1 MYNLLTTYAID
12 VYLPIAK
19 WLAIGFIALI
29 LLSWLVVF
37 LLKKENM
44 LSFIKT
50 TLFVL
55 FTFLLVV
62 GIVGLIL
69 EIAKSFNPT
78 YIEDNYLDRAGVT
91 KYILIPITCLL
102 CLFLSTIIAIA
113 ITEKKSSPETKKQ
126 NTKKVFTLFGILD
139 LLAIIISGI
148 LMTVYFES
156 VKEWYPTLNQMVLY
170 VSSAL
175 VIIVIV
181 ALGFILNNNDKP
193 IDTKCLAFAGITVA
207 MSFGLSYIKLFEMPQ
222 GGAVTLF
229 SLLPIMLFSFVY
241 GTKKGIFVCFA
252 YGILQAIQDPWI
264 IHPAQFLLDYPV
276 AFAAIGLS
284 GAFSKVKAFNKIP
297 QVAFLTG
304 GIMASGLRFFSHVL
318 SGVFAFASTYA
329 GDLNSWIYSLGY
341 NSFVFVDIAIVLAV
355 GAVVFSSK
363 AFVKELNK
371 LSN

>member
-50 TLFVL
+50 TLLVL

-156 VKEWYPTLNQMVLY
+156 VKEW
-170 VSSAL
+170 
-175 VIIVIV
+175 
-181 ALGFILNNNDKP
+181 
-193 IDTKCLAFAGITVA
+193 
-207 MSFGLSYIKLFEMPQ
+207 
-222 GGAVTLF
+222 
-229 SLLPIMLFSFVY
+229 
-241 GTKKGIFVCFA
+241 
-252 YGILQAIQDPWI
+252 
-264 IHPAQFLLDYPV
+264 
-276 AFAAIGLS
+276 
-284 GAFSKVKAFNKIP
+284 
-297 QVAFLTG
+297 
-304 GIMASGLRFFSHVL
+304 
-318 SGVFAFASTYA
+318 
-329 GDLNSWIYSLGY
+329 
-341 NSFVFVDIAIVLAV
+341 
-355 GAVVFSSK
+355 
-363 AFVKELNK
+363 
-371 LSN
+371 